1 MAKGTKSKQILK
13 VDPIMETLQVYIEL
27 NGILP
32 PPYQLDVEYH
42 RELLT
47 QISQLKDKF
56 TATRQLI
63 HFMMQTMSQFNLHRG
78 KNVDA
83 VTLEFFRLKDDD
95 NIVPQQVSDS
105 VNTEWMPQSDE
116 QNIPVLTEEWFQEV
130 RHSHIELLELFSR
143 KIKSM
148 TEKTDD
154 IIENGVETA
163 KDLALI
169 MQRLPVIEK
178 IFVGLYGKKAI
189 SYRMI
194 KGFFSKKV
202 LT

>member
-1 MAKGTKSKQILK
+1 
-13 VDPIMETLQVYIEL
+13 METLQVYIEL

-63 HFMMQTMSQFNLHRG
+63 HFMMQTMSQFNLH
-78 KNVDA
+78 KEKYVDE
-83 VTLEFFRLKDDD
+83 VTLEFYRLKDDD
-95 NIVPQQVSDS
+95 EIVPQQVSDS
-105 VNTEWMPQSDE
+105 VNAEWMPQSDE
-116 QNIPVLTEEWFQEV
+116 QDIPVLTEEWFQEV

-163 KDLALI
+163 RDLALI
-169 MQRLPVIEK
+169 MQRLPVIENM
-178 IFVGLYGKKAI
+178 IVVLYGKKAI

-194 KGFFSKKV
+194 KGFFPKKIKSE
-202 LT
+202 